1 MIGWESGRSF
11 VMNAPFAVDIFF
23 SLSAYVLINSYNEKF
38 PCVNIRQSGNF
49 LLSRFIRLYPLY
61 FVMLLVM
68 ICIFYGMVNGIPSY
82 FSNNA
87 KRDFITNCLMIQ
99 SFVASGSSSINLPSW
114 SISLEFYLGS
124 LVVLLALFCRP
135 LFYAVFAFFLFI
147 AEHYGFR
154 VVGNNDPV
162 FHNISAGMLRL
173 FLSMGVMIFV
183 ADIVKWFSF
192 RENIMEI
199 LCALGVFMMA
209 ISTICLPPPFHP
221 VPIYLISLL
230 FAAMGIAFM
239 DKAVFVDKIMG
250 NSILFM
256 LGKISYS
263 IYLVHFP
270 VCMFLVY
277 FLHIYLP
284 SDPGNWMVHFSI
296 LMTILVSCLT
306 YEFIEKPF
314 ILMGRRVRLLGK
326 NR

>member
-1 MIGWESGRSF
+1 MK
-11 VMNAPFAVDIFF
+11 
-23 SLSAYVLINSYNEKF
+23 SYNEKF
-38 PCVNIRQSGNF
+38 SCVNITESINF
-49 LLSRFIRLYPLY
+49 YLSRFIRLYPLY
-61 FVMLLVM
+61 FVMLSVM

-87 KRDFITNCLMIQ
+87 KRDLISNYLMTQ
-99 SFVASGSSSINLPSW
+99 SLVTSESSSINLPSW

-124 LVVLLALFCRP
+124 FMVLLALFCRP
-135 LFYAVFAFFLFI
+135 LFYAVVVFFFFL

-162 FHNISAGMLRL
+162 FYNISAGMLRL
-173 FLSMGVMIFV
+173 VLSMGVMVFV
-183 ADIVKWFSF
+183 TDIVKRFSVK
-192 RENIMEI
+192 ENVAEI
-199 LCALGVFMMA
+199 LCMLGVFMMA

-221 VPIYLISLL
+221 VPIYLISVM

-239 DKAVFVDKIMG
+239 DKALFVDKIMG
-250 NSILFM
+250 NPLFFI
-256 LGKISYS
+256 LGKLSYS

-277 FLHIYLP
+277 LLHIYLP
-284 SDPGNWMVHFSI
+284 SDPGNWMVHFSV

-314 ILMGRRVRLLGK
+314 ILMARKVRLFGK
-326 NR
+326 NRLSE